1 MSSSMNDVVVG
12 KYYQAKYKIGSGSF
26 GEIYLGIDL
35 RTSEK
40 VSAHTRVAWT
50 RSHPLLPPSS
60 SSHSHPLP
68 LPLSVVSAP

>member
-40 VSAHTRVAWT
+40 VSPHLHLASASPTL
-50 RSHPLLPPSS
+50 RSQPLTSS
-60 SSHSHPLP
+60 PFRC
-68 LPLSVVSAP
+68 V